1 MSSEASE
8 VLAKR
13 LIESVSAECLLFVLD
28 LEMNPERGE
37 RQEKGRADISKKYRE
52 TMLITSTFPT
62 LAEKRSEVREDFKK
76 MEKAY

>member
-1 MSSEASE
+1 MSSEAAE

-13 LIESVSAECLLFVLD
+13 LLSRVSAECLLFVLD

-37 RQEKGRADISKKYRE
+37 RQEKVRASIGNRYRE
-52 TMLITSTFPT
+52 VMLITSTFPT